1 MAITCLN
8 NRYQIIRTLGRG
20 GFGETFL
27 AVDTHMPSARQC
39 VIKQLKPALETREMP
54 TWLQERFQREA
65 AILEELGESHNQIP
79 KLYAYFTEGDNFY
92 LVQEWIEGLTL
103 SQQYNQQGVFSSEAV
118 QRLLLDL
125 LPVLDFIHQRRIIH
139 RDIKPDNIIL
149 RARNQKP
156 VLIDFGIIKEA
167 METVVHPQGKSAYS
181 LAIGTP
187 GYMAS
192 EQAAG
197 RPVYSSDLYSLGLTA
212 IFLLTGKTPQY
223 LNQDARTGEIL
234 WHQEAPQVSA
244 HLAQVLDRCIRF
256 HPRDRFASAEELRQA
271 LSRPQPEQTPATV
284 VVRQP
289 TRARPR
295 PTARSAAV
303 ATEPEMTQ
311 TSPWISLLVMPILL
325 VGVILGGLS
334 AGFWFAHRHRSPAPL
349 TLPLPSAPPVES
361 PRPVSPQAF
370 PTPWR
375 TLSPSSSPTPLPSPE
390 PEPSPSLPTLSSPE
404 PVLSPGPISS
414 PAAPTPAAPTPDPKA
429 TTTPLP
435 LEGSSPQDSGE
446 PLEPIPPLEPFPGLS
461 PPAPPLQQKPNA

>member
-1 MAITCLN
+1 MAISCLN

-39 VIKQLKPALETREMP
+39 VIKQLKPALETTEMP

-65 AILEELGESHNQIP
+65 AILEKLGESHGQIP

-103 SQQYNQQGVFSSEAV
+103 TQQYDQQGSFSSEAV

-149 RARNQKP
+149 RARDQKP
-156 VLIDFGIIKEA
+156 VLIDFGIIKEV
-167 METVVHPQGKSAYS
+167 METVVNPQGKSAYS

-223 LNQDARTGEIL
+223 LDQDARTGEIL
-234 WHQEAPQVSA
+234 WHQEAPRVSPQ
-244 HLAQVLDRCIRF
+244 LAQVLDRCIRF
-256 HPRDRFASAEELRQA
+256 HPRDRFASAQEMLQA
-271 LSRPQPEQTPATV
+271 LTRPRPEPTAATV
-284 VVRQP
+284 VVPQP
-289 TRARPR
+289 TRSKPHPTTSRPNL
-295 PTARSAAV
+295 PTASE
-303 ATEPEMTQ
+303 ATES
-311 TSPWISLLVMPILL
+311 SPWLTWLVMPLL
-325 VGVILGGLS
+325 LMGVILGGLS
-334 AGFWFAHRHRSPAPL
+334 AGFWFANRYRSSTPVV
-349 TLPLPSAPPVES
+349 SPPPITPNLES
-361 PRPVSPQAF
+361 PRPSPQAF

-375 TLSPSSSPTPLPSPE
+375 TPRPSPSPTPSPS
-390 PEPSPSLPTLSSPE
+390 PEPSPSLPPLSSPE
-404 PVLSPGPISS
+404 PVLSPV
-414 PAAPTPAAPTPDPKA
+414 ATPTPLPSVEATPTSEPKA
-429 TTTPLP
+429 TTTPAP
-435 LEGSSPQDSGE
+435 LEGPQGSGE
-446 PLEPIPPLEPFPGLS
+446 PLDPVPPLEPFPVVS
-461 PPAPPLQQKPNA
+461 PPAPPLQEKPGS